1 MGHHASSK
9 VPGSSRLSKYYTAD
23 DVDQDRAMDDHGG
36 SPAQHTSFARMAQD
50 DDDDDDDDDM
60 NMGNGNPLSPPED
73 EPEEE
78 ASLPVSMQ
86 NKGKVQAWMSIVPEE
101 PNSEVEDEI
110 AQGLEDVEEHHSND
124 NDGRHD
130 QQHNPP
136 EPSPRQKK
144 KTKIT
149 IEELKKP
156 RVQSCSKSK
165 KENLCQCSASS
176 V

>member
-1 MGHHASSK
+1 
-9 VPGSSRLSKYYTAD
+9 
-23 DVDQDRAMDDHGG
+23 MDDHGG

-78 ASLPVSMQ
+78 ASLPVLTR
-86 NKGKVQAWMSIVPEE
+86 NKGKVRAWMSIVPEE
-101 PNSEVEDEI
+101 PNSEVEDKI

-124 NDGRHD
+124 NDGGHD
-130 QQHNPP
+130 QQHNLP
-136 EPSPRQKK
+136 EPSPWQKK

-156 RVQSCSKSK
+156 RVQLRSKSK
-165 KENLCQCSASS
+165 KENLHQCSASS